1 MFGEIKEIVR
11 GSGLFKAIEQV
22 ELEISTGKFV
32 EKKVD
37 TTLIEKTES
46 NNLDLIAKGQ
56 RTQFKKGQQAS
67 FASYEDYT
75 EEEQFELVEKA
86 LICGI
91 ADAVSTVQTLRDFC
105 ADFDVTIQFD
115 DEKLIEAREVDDS
128 FLEIEKEILTEVAR
142 YE

>member
-1 MFGEIKEIVR
+1 MFGDIKEIVR

-22 ELEISTGKFV
+22 ELEISTGKLV

-56 RTQFKKGQQAS
+56 RTQFKKGRQAS

-91 ADAVSTVQTLRDFC
+91 ADAVSTAQTLRDFC

-128 FLEIEKEILTEVAR
+128 FLKIEKEILTEVAR